1 MQTLTLGPVP
11 SCEKFE
17 SKQYLIFI
25 SQNANDIQIIIA
37 YNHPCQMPHILV
49 TLPPTLCQFE
59 WHHWPPQCCMDQ
71 NYPGSLIWV
80 LPIGNC
86 AV

>member
-1 MQTLTLGPVP
+1 MVYFPKVSLLSLSCKEVVLTLFVQTLTLGPVP

-59 WHHWPPQCCMDQ
+59 
-71 NYPGSLIWV
+71 
-80 LPIGNC
+80 
-86 AV
+86 